1 MKMTLPFKPHVL
13 ALICSAG
20 LCAASTGLYIKSRT
34 VEAPVEPQS
43 TQLAVSDAA
52 AVTFPATVS
61 APPVTP
67 AVVKSAFSTAQ
78 IDQWVAPV
86 ALYPDAL
93 LSQVLMAST
102 YPTNVAQAVQWSHDN
117 PLKQGDAAI
126 QAVSDQPW
134 DASVKSLVAFPQL
147 MALMG
152 ENPQWVQNLG
162 DAFLAQPQD
171 VMDSV
176 QRLRQL
182 AQQTGSLK
190 SSTEQKVITT
200 TKKAVPV
207 KQTVTAPVIPSNT
220 VLTAN
225 PVITEP
231 ATTVISIEPANP
243 DVVYIP
249 NYNPTVVYGNW
260 ANTAYPPV
268 YLPPPAGEPFV
279 DSFVR
284 GFGYS
289 MGVATTYALF
299 SSIDWDDDDHDHH
312 HHDNDDYHH
321 HDGGH
326 RDGNDWQHNGD
337 NINIDVNNF
346 NRITGEHLTDK
357 NMAWRHNPN
366 YRNGVP
372 YHDQDMAKRFHQ
384 TDVNGGMSA
393 TQLPAPTRD
402 SQRQAAAN
410 QFQQRTH
417 AAPVITR
424 DTQRQAAAQRFN
436 EAEHYGSYDDFHDFS
451 RRQPL
456 TQQQKDAAPVI
467 TRDTQRQAAAQRFNE
482 AEHYGSYDDFHDFS
496 RRQPLTQQQKDAA
509 RQRYQSAS
517 PEQRQAVRERM
528 QTNPKIQQR
537 REAARERIQSA
548 SPEQRQAVREKM
560 QTNPQNQQRR
570 DAARERIQSA
580 SPEQRQV
587 FKEKVQQRP
596 LNQQQRDNARQR
608 VQSASPEQR
617 QVFREKVQESRPQ
630 RLNDSNH
637 TVRLNNEQRSAVRER
652 LSERGA
658 RRLER

>member
-299 SSIDWDDDDHDHH
+299 SSIDWDDDDHDHDHH
-312 HHDNDDYHH
+312 HHDDDDYHH

-417 AAPVITR
+417 
-424 DTQRQAAAQRFN
+424 
-436 EAEHYGSYDDFHDFS
+436 
-451 RRQPL
+451 
-456 TQQQKDAAPVI
+456 AAPVI

-637 TVRLNNEQRSAVRER
+637 TVRLNNEQRSAVCER

>member
-20 LCAASTGLYIKSRT
+20 LCAASAGLYIKSRT
-34 VEAPVEPQS
+34 VEAPVEAQS
-43 TQLAVSDAA
+43 TQQTAPDIS
-52 AVTFPATVS
+52 AVTLPATVS
-61 APPVTP
+61 VPPVTP

-86 ALYPDAL
+86 ALYPDSL

-102 YPTNVAQAVQWSHDN
+102 YPANVAQAVQWSHDN

-126 QAVSDQPW
+126 QAVSGQPW

-190 SSTEQKVITT
+190 SSTEQKIITT
-200 TKKAVPV
+200 TKKVVPV
-207 KQTVTAPVIPSNT
+207 NQPANAPATQSNT
-220 VLTAN
+220 VFTSSPVVAE
-225 PVITEP
+225 PAPTVIT
-231 ATTVISIEPANP
+231 IEPANP

-249 NYNPTVVYGNW
+249 NYNPNVVYGSW

-312 HHDNDDYHH
+312 HHDDDDYHH

-366 YRNGVP
+366 YRNGVT

-393 TQLPAPTRD
+393 TQLPALSRD
-402 SQRQAAAN
+402 SQRQAAAS

-436 EAEHYGSYDDFHDFS
+436 EAEHNGSYDDFREFS
-451 RRQPL
+451 R
-456 TQQQKDAAPVI
+456 
-467 TRDTQRQAAAQRFNE
+467 
-482 AEHYGSYDDFHDFS
+482 H
-496 RRQPLTQQQKDAA
+496 QPLTQQQKDAA

-517 PEQRQAVRERM
+517 PEQRQAVREKI
-528 QTNPKIQQR
+528 QANPQNQQR
-537 REAARERIQSA
+537 REAARQRIQSA
-548 SPEQRQAVREKM
+548 SPEL
-560 QTNPQNQQRR
+560 
-570 DAARERIQSA
+570 
-580 SPEQRQV
+580 RQV

-596 LNQQQRDNARQR
+596 LNQEQRDNARQR

-617 QVFREKVQESRPQ
+617 PFFREKVQESRPQ
-630 RLNDSNH
+630 RLNDSNR
-637 TVRLNNEQRSAVRER
+637 TARLNNEQRSAVRER

>member
-20 LCAASTGLYIKSRT
+20 LCAASAGLYIKSRT
-34 VEAPVEPQS
+34 VEAPVEAQS
-43 TQLAVSDAA
+43 TQQNAPDIS
-52 AVTFPATVS
+52 AVTLPATVS

-190 SSTEQKVITT
+190 SSTEQKIITT
-200 TKKAVPV
+200 TKKVVPV
-207 KQTVTAPVIPSNT
+207 NQPANAPVTQSNT
-220 VLTAN
+220 VSTSSPVVAE
-225 PVITEP
+225 PAPTVIT
-231 ATTVISIEPANP
+231 IEPANP

-249 NYNPTVVYGNW
+249 NYNPNVVYGSW

-299 SSIDWDDDDHDHH
+299 SSIDWDDDDHDHDHH
-312 HHDNDDYHH
+312 HHDDDDYHH

-346 NRITGEHLTDK
+346 NRITGEHLTDN

-366 YRNGVP
+366 YRDGVP

-393 TQLPAPTRD
+393 TQLPALSRD
-402 SQRQAAAN
+402 SQRQAAAS

-417 AAPVITR
+417 TAPVITR

-436 EAEHYGSYDDFHDFS
+436 EAEHYGSYDDF
-451 RRQPL
+451 R
-456 TQQQKDAAPVI
+456 
-467 TRDTQRQAAAQRFNE
+467 E
-482 AEHYGSYDDFHDFS
+482 FS

-517 PEQRQAVRERM
+517 PEQRQAVREKM
-528 QTNPKIQQR
+528 QTNPQIQQR

-560 QTNPQNQQRR
+560 QTNPQNQQRKE
-570 DAARERIQSA
+570 AARERIQSA

-617 QVFREKVQESRPQ
+617 QVFRKKVQESRPQ
-630 RLNDSNH
+630 RLNDSNR
-637 TVRLNNEQRSAVRER
+637 TARLNNEQRSAIRER

-658 RRLER
+658 RRMER

>member
-43 TQLAVSDAA
+43 TQQTAPDIT
-52 AVTFPATVS
+52 AVTLPATVS

-86 ALYPDAL
+86 ALYPDSL

-102 YPTNVAQAVQWSHDN
+102 YPANVAQAVQWSHDN

-207 KQTVTAPVIPSNT
+207 TQTVTAPVIPSNT
-220 VLTAN
+220 VSTAS
-225 PVITEP
+225 PIITEP

-268 YLPPPAGEPFV
+268 YLPPPAGEPFI

-299 SSIDWDDDDHDHH
+299 SSIDWDDDD
-312 HHDNDDYHH
+312 DDYHH

-326 RDGNDWQHNGD
+326 RDGNGWQHNGD

-402 SQRQAAAN
+402 SQRQAAAS

-436 EAEHYGSYDDFHDFS
+436 EAEHYGSYDDF
-451 RRQPL
+451 R
-456 TQQQKDAAPVI
+456 
-467 TRDTQRQAAAQRFNE
+467 
-482 AEHYGSYDDFHDFS
+482 DFS

-517 PEQRQAVRERM
+517 PEQRQAVREKM
-528 QTNPKIQQR
+528 QTNPQNQQR

-548 SPEQRQAVREKM
+548 
-560 QTNPQNQQRR
+560 T
-570 DAARERIQSA
+570 
-580 SPEQRQV
+580 PEQRQV

-608 VQSASPEQR
+608 IQSASPEQR

-658 RRLER
+658 RRQER

>member
-20 LCAASTGLYIKSRT
+20 LCAASAGLYIKSRT
-34 VEAPVEPQS
+34 VEAPVEPLS

-52 AVTFPATVS
+52 AVTLPATVS

-102 YPTNVAQAVQWSHDN
+102 YPANVAQAVQWSHDN

-312 HHDNDDYHH
+312 HDDDYHH

-326 RDGNDWQHNGD
+326 RDGNGWQHNGD

-402 SQRQAAAN
+402 SQRQAAAS

-436 EAEHYGSYDDFHDFS
+436 EAEHYGSYDDFRDFS

-456 TQQQKDAAPVI
+456 P
-467 TRDTQRQAAAQRFNE
+467 
-482 AEHYGSYDDFHDFS
+482 
-496 RRQPLTQQQKDAA
+496 QQQKDAA

-517 PEQRQAVRERM
+517 PEQRQAVH
-528 QTNPKIQQR
+528 
-537 REAARERIQSA
+537 
-548 SPEQRQAVREKM
+548 EKM
-560 QTNPQNQQRR
+560 QTNPQIQQRR

-630 RLNDSNH
+630 RLNDSNR
-637 TVRLNNEQRSAVRER
+637 TARLNNDQRSAVRER

>member
-20 LCAASTGLYIKSRT
+20 LCAASAGLYIKSRT
-34 VEAPVEPQS
+34 VEAPVEAQS
-43 TQLAVSDAA
+43 TQQNAPDIS
-52 AVTFPATVS
+52 AVTLPATVS

-134 DASVKSLVAFPQL
+134 DTSVKSLVAFPQL

-190 SSTEQKVITT
+190 SSTEQKIITT
-200 TKKAVPV
+200 TKKVVPV
-207 KQTVTAPVIPSNT
+207 NQPANAPVTQSNT
-220 VLTAN
+220 VSTSSPVVAE
-225 PVITEP
+225 PAPTVIT
-231 ATTVISIEPANP
+231 IEPANP

-249 NYNPTVVYGNW
+249 NYNPNVVYGSW

-284 GFGYS
+284 EFGYS

-299 SSIDWDDDDHDHH
+299 SSIDWDDEDHDHH
-312 HHDNDDYHH
+312 HHDDDDYHH

-346 NRITGEHLTDK
+346 NHITGEHLTDN

-393 TQLPAPTRD
+393 TQLPALSRD
-402 SQRQAAAN
+402 SQRQAAAS
-410 QFQQRTH
+410 QFQQRTYT
-417 AAPVITR
+417 APVITR
-424 DTQRQAAAQRFN
+424 YTQRQAAAQRFN
-436 EAEHYGSYDDFHDFS
+436 EAEHYGSYDDF
-451 RRQPL
+451 R
-456 TQQQKDAAPVI
+456 
-467 TRDTQRQAAAQRFNE
+467 E
-482 AEHYGSYDDFHDFS
+482 FS

-517 PEQRQAVRERM
+517 PEQRQAVRE
-528 QTNPKIQQR
+528 
-537 REAARERIQSA
+537 
-548 SPEQRQAVREKM
+548 KM
-560 QTNPQNQQRR
+560 QTNPQNQQRKE
-570 DAARERIQSA
+570 AARERIQSA
-580 SPEQRQV
+580 TPEQRQV

-630 RLNDSNH
+630 RLNDSNR
-637 TVRLNNEQRSAVRER
+637 TARLNNEQRSAVRER

>member
-43 TQLAVSDAA
+43 TQQTAPDIT
-52 AVTFPATVS
+52 AVTLPATVS

-86 ALYPDAL
+86 ALYPDSL

-102 YPTNVAQAVQWSHDN
+102 YPANVAQAVQWSHDN

-220 VLTAN
+220 VLTAS

-268 YLPPPAGEPFV
+268 YLPPPAGEPFI

-312 HHDNDDYHH
+312 HHDDDDYHHDDDDYHH

-326 RDGNDWQHNGD
+326 RDGNGWQHNGD

-402 SQRQAAAN
+402 SQRQAAAS

-424 DTQRQAAAQRFN
+424 DTERQAAAQRFN
-436 EAEHYGSYDDFHDFS
+436 EAEHYGSYDDF
-451 RRQPL
+451 R
-456 TQQQKDAAPVI
+456 
-467 TRDTQRQAAAQRFNE
+467 
-482 AEHYGSYDDFHDFS
+482 DFS

-517 PEQRQAVRERM
+517 PEQRQAVREKM
-528 QTNPKIQQR
+528 QTNPQNQQR

-548 SPEQRQAVREKM
+548 
-560 QTNPQNQQRR
+560 T
-570 DAARERIQSA
+570 
-580 SPEQRQV
+580 PEQRQV

-608 VQSASPEQR
+608 IQSASPEQR

-658 RRLER
+658 RRQER

>member
-20 LCAASTGLYIKSRT
+20 LCAASAGLYIKSRT
-34 VEAPVEPQS
+34 VEAPVEAQS
-43 TQLAVSDAA
+43 TQQNAPDIS
-52 AVTFPATVS
+52 AVTLPATVS

-190 SSTEQKVITT
+190 SSTEQKIITT
-200 TKKAVPV
+200 TKKVVPV
-207 KQTVTAPVIPSNT
+207 NQPANAPVTQSNT
-220 VLTAN
+220 VSTSSPVVAE
-225 PVITEP
+225 PAPTVIT
-231 ATTVISIEPANP
+231 IEPANP

-249 NYNPTVVYGNW
+249 NYNPNVVYGSW

-312 HHDNDDYHH
+312 HHHHHDDDDYHH

-326 RDGNDWQHNGD
+326 RDGNGWQHNGD

-346 NRITGEHLTDK
+346 NRITGEHLTDN

-366 YRNGVP
+366 YRDGVP

-393 TQLPAPTRD
+393 TQLPALSRD
-402 SQRQAAAN
+402 SQRQAAAS

-417 AAPVITR
+417 TAPVITR

-436 EAEHYGSYDDFHDFS
+436 EAEHYGSYDDF
-451 RRQPL
+451 R
-456 TQQQKDAAPVI
+456 
-467 TRDTQRQAAAQRFNE
+467 E
-482 AEHYGSYDDFHDFS
+482 FS

-517 PEQRQAVRERM
+517 PEQRQAVREKM
-528 QTNPKIQQR
+528 QTNPQIQQR

-560 QTNPQNQQRR
+560 QTNPQNQQRKE
-570 DAARERIQSA
+570 AARERIQSA

-617 QVFREKVQESRPQ
+617 QVFRKKVQESRPQ
-630 RLNDSNH
+630 RLNDSNR
-637 TVRLNNEQRSAVRER
+637 TARLNNEQRSAIRER

-658 RRLER
+658 RRMER

>member
-20 LCAASTGLYIKSRT
+20 LCAASAGLYIKSRT
-34 VEAPVEPQS
+34 VEAPVEAQS
-43 TQLAVSDAA
+43 TQQTAPDIS
-52 AVTFPATVS
+52 AVTLPATVS
-61 APPVTP
+61 VPPVTP

-86 ALYPDAL
+86 ALYPDSL

-102 YPTNVAQAVQWSHDN
+102 YPANVAQAVQWSHDN

-126 QAVSDQPW
+126 QAVSGQPW

-190 SSTEQKVITT
+190 SSTEQKIITT
-200 TKKAVPV
+200 TKKVVPV
-207 KQTVTAPVIPSNT
+207 NQPANAPATQSNT
-220 VLTAN
+220 VSTSSPVVAE
-225 PVITEP
+225 PAPTVIT
-231 ATTVISIEPANP
+231 IEPANP

-249 NYNPTVVYGNW
+249 NYNPNVVYGSW

-312 HHDNDDYHH
+312 HHDDDDYHH

-357 NMAWRHNPN
+357 DMAWRHNPN
-366 YRNGVP
+366 YRNGVT

-393 TQLPAPTRD
+393 TQLPALSRD
-402 SQRQAAAN
+402 SQRQAAAS

-436 EAEHYGSYDDFHDFS
+436 EAEHNGSYDDFREFS
-451 RRQPL
+451 R
-456 TQQQKDAAPVI
+456 
-467 TRDTQRQAAAQRFNE
+467 
-482 AEHYGSYDDFHDFS
+482 H
-496 RRQPLTQQQKDAA
+496 QPLTQQQKDAA

-517 PEQRQAVRERM
+517 PEQRQAVREKI
-528 QTNPKIQQR
+528 QANPQNQQR
-537 REAARERIQSA
+537 REAARQRIQSA
-548 SPEQRQAVREKM
+548 SPEL
-560 QTNPQNQQRR
+560 
-570 DAARERIQSA
+570 
-580 SPEQRQV
+580 RQV

-596 LNQQQRDNARQR
+596 LNQEQRDNARQR

-617 QVFREKVQESRPQ
+617 PFFREKVQESRPQ
-630 RLNDSNH
+630 RLNDSNR
-637 TVRLNNEQRSAVRER
+637 TARLNNEQRSAVRER

>member
-1 MKMTLPFKPHVL
+1 
-13 ALICSAG
+13 
-20 LCAASTGLYIKSRT
+20 
-34 VEAPVEPQS
+34 
-43 TQLAVSDAA
+43 
-52 AVTFPATVS
+52 
-61 APPVTP
+61 
-67 AVVKSAFSTAQ
+67 
-78 IDQWVAPV
+78 
-86 ALYPDAL
+86 
-93 LSQVLMAST
+93 
-102 YPTNVAQAVQWSHDN
+102 
-117 PLKQGDAAI
+117 
-126 QAVSDQPW
+126 
-134 DASVKSLVAFPQL
+134 

-312 HHDNDDYHH
+312 HHDDDDYHH

-326 RDGNDWQHNGD
+326 RDGWQHNGD

-456 TQQQKDAAPVI
+456 TQQQKDAA
-467 TRDTQRQAAAQRFNE
+467 
-482 AEHYGSYDDFHDFS
+482 
-496 RRQPLTQQQKDAA
+496 
-509 RQRYQSAS
+509 RQRY
-517 PEQRQAVRERM
+517 
-528 QTNPKIQQR
+528 
-537 REAARERIQSA
+537 QSA

>member
-20 LCAASTGLYIKSRT
+20 LCAASAGLYIKSRT
-34 VEAPVEPQS
+34 VEAPVEAQS
-43 TQLAVSDAA
+43 TQQTAPDIS
-52 AVTFPATVS
+52 AVTLPATVS
-61 APPVTP
+61 VPPVTP

-86 ALYPDAL
+86 ALYPDSL

-102 YPTNVAQAVQWSHDN
+102 YPANVAQAVQWSHDN

-126 QAVSDQPW
+126 QAVSGQPW

-190 SSTEQKVITT
+190 SSTEQKIITT
-200 TKKAVPV
+200 TKKVVPV
-207 KQTVTAPVIPSNT
+207 NQPANAPATQSNT
-220 VLTAN
+220 VSTSSPVVAE
-225 PVITEP
+225 PAPTVIT
-231 ATTVISIEPANP
+231 IESANP

-249 NYNPTVVYGNW
+249 NYNPNVVYGSW

-312 HHDNDDYHH
+312 HHDDDDYHH

-366 YRNGVP
+366 YRNGVT

-393 TQLPAPTRD
+393 TQLPALSRD
-402 SQRQAAAN
+402 SQRQAAAS

-436 EAEHYGSYDDFHDFS
+436 EAEHNGSYDDFREFS
-451 RRQPL
+451 R
-456 TQQQKDAAPVI
+456 
-467 TRDTQRQAAAQRFNE
+467 
-482 AEHYGSYDDFHDFS
+482 H
-496 RRQPLTQQQKDAA
+496 QPLTQQQKDAA

-517 PEQRQAVRERM
+517 PEQRQAVREKI
-528 QTNPKIQQR
+528 QANPQNQQR
-537 REAARERIQSA
+537 REAARQRIQSA
-548 SPEQRQAVREKM
+548 SPEL
-560 QTNPQNQQRR
+560 
-570 DAARERIQSA
+570 
-580 SPEQRQV
+580 RQV

-596 LNQQQRDNARQR
+596 LNQEQRDNARQR

-617 QVFREKVQESRPQ
+617 PFFREKVQESRPQ
-630 RLNDSNH
+630 RLNDSNR
-637 TVRLNNEQRSAVRER
+637 TARLNNEQRSAVRER

>member
-20 LCAASTGLYIKSRT
+20 LCAASAGLYIKSRT
-34 VEAPVEPQS
+34 VEAPVEAQS

-52 AVTFPATVS
+52 AVTLPATVS

-67 AVVKSAFSTAQ
+67 AVVKSAFNTAQ

-86 ALYPDAL
+86 ALYPDSL

-102 YPTNVAQAVQWSHDN
+102 YPANVAQAVQWSHDN

-249 NYNPTVVYGNW
+249 NYNPNVVYGSW
-260 ANTAYPPV
+260 ANTAYPTV

-312 HHDNDDYHH
+312 HHDDDDYHH

-326 RDGNDWQHNGD
+326 RDGNGWQHNGD

-393 TQLPAPTRD
+393 TQLPALSRD
-402 SQRQAAAN
+402 SQRQAAAS

-417 AAPVITR
+417 TAP
-424 DTQRQAAAQRFN
+424 
-436 EAEHYGSYDDFHDFS
+436 GS
-451 RRQPL
+451 P
-456 TQQQKDAAPVI
+456 
-467 TRDTQRQAAAQRFNE
+467 
-482 AEHYGSYDDFHDFS
+482 
-496 RRQPLTQQQKDAA
+496 
-509 RQRYQSAS
+509 
-517 PEQRQAVRERM
+517 RE
-528 QTNPKIQQR
+528 
-537 REAARERIQSA
+537 
-548 SPEQRQAVREKM
+548 
-560 QTNPQNQQRR
+560 
-570 DAARERIQSA
+570 
-580 SPEQRQV
+580 
-587 FKEKVQQRP
+587 
-596 LNQQQRDNARQR
+596 NA
-608 VQSASPEQR
+608 
-617 QVFREKVQESRPQ
+617 
-630 RLNDSNH
+630 D
-637 TVRLNNEQRSAVRER
+637 
-652 LSERGA
+652 
-658 RRLER
+658 

>member
-20 LCAASTGLYIKSRT
+20 LCAASAGLYIKSRT
-34 VEAPVEPQS
+34 VEAPVEPLS

-52 AVTFPATVS
+52 AVTLPATVS

-86 ALYPDAL
+86 ALYPDSL

-102 YPTNVAQAVQWSHDN
+102 YPANVAQAVQWSHDN

-220 VLTAN
+220 VSTAN

-312 HHDNDDYHH
+312 HDDDYHH

-326 RDGNDWQHNGD
+326 RDGNGWQHNGD

-402 SQRQAAAN
+402 SQRQAAAS

-436 EAEHYGSYDDFHDFS
+436 EAEHYGSYDDF
-451 RRQPL
+451 R
-456 TQQQKDAAPVI
+456 
-467 TRDTQRQAAAQRFNE
+467 
-482 AEHYGSYDDFHDFS
+482 DFS

-517 PEQRQAVRERM
+517 PEQRQAVHEKM
-528 QTNPKIQQR
+528 QTNPQNQQR
-537 REAARERIQSA
+537 REAARERIQPA

-560 QTNPQNQQRR
+560 QTNPQIQQRR
-570 DAARERIQSA
+570 EAARERIQSA

-587 FKEKVQQRP
+587 FKEKVQQSP

-617 QVFREKVQESRPQ
+617 QVFREKVKESHPQ

-637 TVRLNNEQRSAVRER
+637 TARLNNEQRSAVRER

>member
-20 LCAASTGLYIKSRT
+20 LCAASAGLYIKSRT
-34 VEAPVEPQS
+34 VEAPVEAQS
-43 TQLAVSDAA
+43 TQQTAPDIS
-52 AVTFPATVS
+52 AVTLPATVS

-67 AVVKSAFSTAQ
+67 AVVKSTFSTAQ

-86 ALYPDAL
+86 ALYPDSL

-102 YPTNVAQAVQWSHDN
+102 YPANVAQAVQWSHDN

-126 QAVSDQPW
+126 QAVSGQSW

-190 SSTEQKVITT
+190 SSTEQKIITT
-200 TKKAVPV
+200 TKKVVPV
-207 KQTVTAPVIPSNT
+207 NQPANAPATQSNT
-220 VLTAN
+220 VSTSSPVVAE
-225 PVITEP
+225 PAPTVIT
-231 ATTVISIEPANP
+231 IEPANP

-249 NYNPTVVYGNW
+249 NYNPNVVYGSW

-312 HHDNDDYHH
+312 HHDDDDYHH

-393 TQLPAPTRD
+393 TQLPALSRD
-402 SQRQAAAN
+402 SQRQAAAS

-436 EAEHYGSYDDFHDFS
+436 EAEHYGSYDDF
-451 RRQPL
+451 R
-456 TQQQKDAAPVI
+456 
-467 TRDTQRQAAAQRFNE
+467 
-482 AEHYGSYDDFHDFS
+482 DFS

-509 RQRYQSAS
+509 RQRYQSAY
-517 PEQRQAVRERM
+517 PEQRQAVREKI
-528 QTNPKIQQR
+528 QANPQNQQR
-537 REAARERIQSA
+537 REAARQRIQSA
-548 SPEQRQAVREKM
+548 PPEQRQAVREKM

-570 DAARERIQSA
+570 EAARQRIQSA

-596 LNQQQRDNARQR
+596 LNQEQRDNARQR

-617 QVFREKVQESRPQ
+617 PFFREKVQESRPQ
-630 RLNDSNH
+630 RLNDSNR
-637 TVRLNNEQRSAVRER
+637 TARLNNEQRSTVRER

>member
-34 VEAPVEPQS
+34 VEAPVEAQS
-43 TQLAVSDAA
+43 TQQTAPDIS
-52 AVTFPATVS
+52 AVTLPATVS

-86 ALYPDAL
+86 ALYPDSL

-102 YPTNVAQAVQWSHDN
+102 YPANVAQAVQWSHDN

-190 SSTEQKVITT
+190 SSTEQKIIAT
-200 TKKAVPV
+200 TKKVVPV
-207 KQTVTAPVIPSNT
+207 NQPANAPATQSNT
-220 VLTAN
+220 VSTSSPVVAE
-225 PVITEP
+225 PAPTVIT
-231 ATTVISIEPANP
+231 IEPANP

-249 NYNPTVVYGNW
+249 NYNPNVVYGSW

-299 SSIDWDDDDHDHH
+299 SSIDWDDDDHDHDHH
-312 HHDNDDYHH
+312 HHDDDDYHH

-366 YRNGVP
+366 YRNGMP

-393 TQLPAPTRD
+393 TQLPALSRD
-402 SQRQAAAN
+402 SQRQAAAS

-436 EAEHYGSYDDFHDFS
+436 EAEHYGSYDDFRDFS
-451 RRQPL
+451 
-456 TQQQKDAAPVI
+456 
-467 TRDTQRQAAAQRFNE
+467 
-482 AEHYGSYDDFHDFS
+482 HH
-496 RRQPLTQQQKDAA
+496 QPLTQQQKDAA

-517 PEQRQAVRERM
+517 PEQRQAVREKI
-528 QTNPKIQQR
+528 QANPLNQQR
-537 REAARERIQSA
+537 REAARQRIQSA

-560 QTNPQNQQRR
+560 QTNPQNQQQR
-570 DAARERIQSA
+570 DAARQRI
-580 SPEQRQV
+580 R
-587 FKEKVQQRP
+587 
-596 LNQQQRDNARQR
+596 
-608 VQSASPEQR
+608 SASPEQR

-637 TVRLNNEQRSAVRER
+637 TARLNNEQRSAVRER

>member
-20 LCAASTGLYIKSRT
+20 LCAASAGLYIKSRT
-34 VEAPVEPQS
+34 VEAPVEPLS

-52 AVTFPATVS
+52 AVTLPATVS

-86 ALYPDAL
+86 ALYPDSL

-102 YPTNVAQAVQWSHDN
+102 YPANVAQAVQWSHDN

-207 KQTVTAPVIPSNT
+207 KQTVTVPVIPSNT
-220 VLTAN
+220 VSAAN

-312 HHDNDDYHH
+312 HDDDYHH

-326 RDGNDWQHNGD
+326 RDGNGWQHNGD

-357 NMAWRHNPN
+357 NMAWRHNTN

-402 SQRQAAAN
+402 SQRQAAAS

-436 EAEHYGSYDDFHDFS
+436 EAEHYGSYDDF
-451 RRQPL
+451 R
-456 TQQQKDAAPVI
+456 
-467 TRDTQRQAAAQRFNE
+467 
-482 AEHYGSYDDFHDFS
+482 DFS

-528 QTNPKIQQR
+528 QTNPQIQQR
-537 REAARERIQSA
+537 REAARERIQPA

-580 SPEQRQV
+580 SSEQRQV

-617 QVFREKVQESRPQ
+617 QVFRERVQESRPQ
-630 RLNDSNH
+630 RLNDSNR
-637 TVRLNNEQRSAVRER
+637 TARLNNDQRSAVRER

>member
-20 LCAASTGLYIKSRT
+20 LCAASAGLYIKSRT
-34 VEAPVEPQS
+34 VEAPVEAQS

-52 AVTFPATVS
+52 AVTLPATVS
-61 APPVTP
+61 VPPVTP

-86 ALYPDAL
+86 ALYPDSL

-102 YPTNVAQAVQWSHDN
+102 YPANVAQAVQWSHDN

-207 KQTVTAPVIPSNT
+207 TQTVTAPVIPSNT
-220 VLTAN
+220 VSTAN

-231 ATTVISIEPANP
+231 ATTVISIEPTNP

-289 MGVATTYALF
+289 MALLPHTHYSAASTGTMTIMTIIIMTMMIITTTMAVIVTVMTGNTTATT
-299 SSIDWDDDDHDHH
+299 SISTSTISTVSLVSILLIRIWH
-312 HHDNDDYHH
+312 
-321 HDGGH
+321 GGTIQTTVMVCPIMI
-326 RDGNDWQHNGD
+326 RIWQSG
-337 NINIDVNNF
+337 F
-346 NRITGEHLTDK
+346 TK
-357 NMAWRHNPN
+357 P
-366 YRNGVP
+366 
-372 YHDQDMAKRFHQ
+372 
-384 TDVNGGMSA
+384 MS
-393 TQLPAPTRD
+393 T
-402 SQRQAAAN
+402 AA
-410 QFQQRTH
+410 
-417 AAPVITR
+417 
-424 DTQRQAAAQRFN
+424 
-436 EAEHYGSYDDFHDFS
+436 
-451 RRQPL
+451 
-456 TQQQKDAAPVI
+456 
-467 TRDTQRQAAAQRFNE
+467 
-482 AEHYGSYDDFHDFS
+482 
-496 RRQPLTQQQKDAA
+496 
-509 RQRYQSAS
+509 
-517 PEQRQAVRERM
+517 
-528 QTNPKIQQR
+528 
-537 REAARERIQSA
+537 
-548 SPEQRQAVREKM
+548 
-560 QTNPQNQQRR
+560 
-570 DAARERIQSA
+570 
-580 SPEQRQV
+580 
-587 FKEKVQQRP
+587 
-596 LNQQQRDNARQR
+596 
-608 VQSASPEQR
+608 
-617 QVFREKVQESRPQ
+617 
-630 RLNDSNH
+630 
-637 TVRLNNEQRSAVRER
+637 
-652 LSERGA
+652 
-658 RRLER
+658 

>member
-20 LCAASTGLYIKSRT
+20 LCAASAGLYIKSRT
-34 VEAPVEPQS
+34 VEAPVEAQS

-52 AVTFPATVS
+52 AVTLPATVS

-67 AVVKSAFSTAQ
+67 AVVKTAFSTAQ

-86 ALYPDAL
+86 ALYPDSL

-190 SSTEQKVITT
+190 SSTEQRVITT

-312 HHDNDDYHH
+312 HDDDDYHH

-366 YRNGVP
+366 YRNGVT

-402 SQRQAAAN
+402 SQRQAAAS

-436 EAEHYGSYDDFHDFS
+436 EAENYGSYDDF
-451 RRQPL
+451 R
-456 TQQQKDAAPVI
+456 
-467 TRDTQRQAAAQRFNE
+467 
-482 AEHYGSYDDFHDFS
+482 DFS

-517 PEQRQAVRERM
+517 PEQRQAVREKM
-528 QTNPKIQQR
+528 QTNPQNQQR
-537 REAARERIQSA
+537 KEAARERIQSA

-560 QTNPQNQQRR
+560 QTNPQIQQRR
-570 DAARERIQSA
+570 EAARERIQSA
-580 SPEQRQV
+580 TPEQRQV

-637 TVRLNNEQRSAVRER
+637 TARLNNEQRSAVRER

-658 RRLER
+658 RRMER

>member
-20 LCAASTGLYIKSRT
+20 LCAASAGLYIKSRT
-34 VEAPVEPQS
+34 VEAPVEAQS
-43 TQLAVSDAA
+43 TQQTAPDIS
-52 AVTFPATVS
+52 AVTLPATVS
-61 APPVTP
+61 VPPVTP

-86 ALYPDAL
+86 ALYPDSL

-102 YPTNVAQAVQWSHDN
+102 YPANVAQAVQWSHDN

-190 SSTEQKVITT
+190 SSTEQKIITT
-200 TKKAVPV
+200 TKKVVPV
-207 KQTVTAPVIPSNT
+207 NQPANAPATQSNT
-220 VLTAN
+220 VSTSSPVVAE
-225 PVITEP
+225 PAPTVIT
-231 ATTVISIEPANP
+231 IEPANP

-249 NYNPTVVYGNW
+249 NYNPNVVYGSW

-312 HHDNDDYHH
+312 HHDDDDYHH

-366 YRNGVP
+366 YRNGVT

-393 TQLPAPTRD
+393 TQLPALSRD
-402 SQRQAAAN
+402 SQRQAAAS

-436 EAEHYGSYDDFHDFS
+436 EAEHYGNYDDFREFS
-451 RRQPL
+451 R
-456 TQQQKDAAPVI
+456 
-467 TRDTQRQAAAQRFNE
+467 
-482 AEHYGSYDDFHDFS
+482 H
-496 RRQPLTQQQKDAA
+496 QPLTQQQKDAA

-517 PEQRQAVRERM
+517 PEQRQAVREKI
-528 QTNPKIQQR
+528 QANPQNQQR
-537 REAARERIQSA
+537 REAARQRIQSA
-548 SPEQRQAVREKM
+548 SPEL
-560 QTNPQNQQRR
+560 
-570 DAARERIQSA
+570 
-580 SPEQRQV
+580 RQV

-596 LNQQQRDNARQR
+596 LNQEQRDNARQR

-617 QVFREKVQESRPQ
+617 PFFREKVQESRPQ
-630 RLNDSNH
+630 RLNDSNR
-637 TVRLNNEQRSAVRER
+637 TARLNNEQRSAVRER

>member
-52 AVTFPATVS
+52 AVTLPATVS
-61 APPVTP
+61 APPVIP

-312 HHDNDDYHH
+312 HDDDDYHH

-326 RDGNDWQHNGD
+326 RDGNGWQHNGD

-402 SQRQAAAN
+402 SQRQAAAS

-417 AAPVITR
+417 SAPVITR

-436 EAEHYGSYDDFHDFS
+436 EAEHYGSYDDF
-451 RRQPL
+451 R
-456 TQQQKDAAPVI
+456 
-467 TRDTQRQAAAQRFNE
+467 
-482 AEHYGSYDDFHDFS
+482 DFS

-517 PEQRQAVRERM
+517 PEQRQAVHEKM
-528 QTNPKIQQR
+528 QTNPQNQQR

-570 DAARERIQSA
+570 EAARERIQSA
-580 SPEQRQV
+580 TPEQRQV

-608 VQSASPEQR
+608 IQSASPEQR

-637 TVRLNNEQRSAVRER
+637 TVRLNKEQRSAVRER

>member
-20 LCAASTGLYIKSRT
+20 LCAASAGLYIKSRT
-34 VEAPVEPQS
+34 VEAPVEAQS
-43 TQLAVSDAA
+43 TQQTAPDIS
-52 AVTFPATVS
+52 AVTLPATVS
-61 APPVTP
+61 VPPVTP

-86 ALYPDAL
+86 ALYPDSL

-102 YPTNVAQAVQWSHDN
+102 YPANVAQAVQWSHDN

-190 SSTEQKVITT
+190 SSTEQKIITT
-200 TKKAVPV
+200 TKKVVPV
-207 KQTVTAPVIPSNT
+207 NQPANAPATQSNT
-220 VLTAN
+220 VSTSSPVVAE
-225 PVITEP
+225 PAPTVIT
-231 ATTVISIEPANP
+231 IEPANP

-249 NYNPTVVYGNW
+249 NYNPNVVYGSW

-312 HHDNDDYHH
+312 HHDDDDYHH

-346 NRITGEHLTDK
+346 NRITGKHLTDK

-393 TQLPAPTRD
+393 TQLPALSRD
-402 SQRQAAAN
+402 SQRQAAAS

-436 EAEHYGSYDDFHDFS
+436 EAEHNGSYDDFREFS
-451 RRQPL
+451 R
-456 TQQQKDAAPVI
+456 
-467 TRDTQRQAAAQRFNE
+467 
-482 AEHYGSYDDFHDFS
+482 H
-496 RRQPLTQQQKDAA
+496 QPLTQQQKDAA

-517 PEQRQAVRERM
+517 PEQRQAVREKI
-528 QTNPKIQQR
+528 QANPQNQQR
-537 REAARERIQSA
+537 REAARQRIQSA
-548 SPEQRQAVREKM
+548 SPEL
-560 QTNPQNQQRR
+560 
-570 DAARERIQSA
+570 
-580 SPEQRQV
+580 RQV

-596 LNQQQRDNARQR
+596 LNQEQRDNARQR

-617 QVFREKVQESRPQ
+617 PFFREKVQESRPQ
-630 RLNDSNH
+630 RLNDSNR
-637 TVRLNNEQRSAVRER
+637 TARLNNEQWSAVRER

>member
-1 MKMTLPFKPHVL
+1 MGAKPGR
-13 ALICSAG
+13 CFSG
-20 LCAASTGLYIKSRT
+20 
-34 VEAPVEPQS
+34 
-43 TQLAVSDAA
+43 AA
-52 AVTFPATVS
+52 ARRDGLGTAIAATGATNRLAEVINGTKDHHDNEKVVPVNQPANAPAT
-61 APPVTP
+61 
-67 AVVKSAFSTAQ
+67 Q
-78 IDQWVAPV
+78 
-86 ALYPDAL
+86 
-93 LSQVLMAST
+93 
-102 YPTNVAQAVQWSHDN
+102 
-117 PLKQGDAAI
+117 
-126 QAVSDQPW
+126 
-134 DASVKSLVAFPQL
+134 
-147 MALMG
+147 
-152 ENPQWVQNLG
+152 
-162 DAFLAQPQD
+162 
-171 VMDSV
+171 
-176 QRLRQL
+176 
-182 AQQTGSLK
+182 
-190 SSTEQKVITT
+190 
-200 TKKAVPV
+200 
-207 KQTVTAPVIPSNT
+207 SNT
-220 VLTAN
+220 VSTSS
-225 PVITEP
+225 PVVAEP
-231 ATTVISIEPANP
+231 APTVIAIEPANP

-249 NYNPTVVYGNW
+249 NYNPNVVYGSW

-312 HHDNDDYHH
+312 HHDDDDYHH

-366 YRNGVP
+366 YRDGMP

-384 TDVNGGMSA
+384 TDVKGGMSA
-393 TQLPAPTRD
+393 TPLPAPTRD
-402 SQRQAAAN
+402 SQRQAAAS

-436 EAEHYGSYDDFHDFS
+436 EAEHNGSYDDF
-451 RRQPL
+451 R
-456 TQQQKDAAPVI
+456 
-467 TRDTQRQAAAQRFNE
+467 
-482 AEHYGSYDDFHDFS
+482 DFS

-517 PEQRQAVRERM
+517 PEQRQA
-528 QTNPKIQQR
+528 
-537 REAARERIQSA
+537 A
-548 SPEQRQAVREKM
+548 REKM

-570 DAARERIQSA
+570 EA
-580 SPEQRQV
+580 
-587 FKEKVQQRP
+587 
-596 LNQQQRDNARQR
+596 ARQR
-608 VQSASPEQR
+608 IQSASPEQR

-637 TVRLNNEQRSAVRER
+637 TARLNNEQRSAARER

>member
-1 MKMTLPFKPHVL
+1 
-13 ALICSAG
+13 
-20 LCAASTGLYIKSRT
+20 
-34 VEAPVEPQS
+34 
-43 TQLAVSDAA
+43 
-52 AVTFPATVS
+52 
-61 APPVTP
+61 
-67 AVVKSAFSTAQ
+67 FSTAQ

-312 HHDNDDYHH
+312 HHDDDDYHH

-326 RDGNDWQHNGD
+326 RDGNGWQHNGD

-372 YHDQDMAKRFHQ
+372 YQDMAKRFHQ

-417 AAPVITR
+417 
-424 DTQRQAAAQRFN
+424 
-436 EAEHYGSYDDFHDFS
+436 
-451 RRQPL
+451 
-456 TQQQKDAAPVI
+456 AAPVI

>member
-20 LCAASTGLYIKSRT
+20 LCAASAGLYIKSRT
-34 VEAPVEPQS
+34 VEAPVEAQS
-43 TQLAVSDAA
+43 TQQTAPDIS
-52 AVTFPATVS
+52 AVTLPATVS
-61 APPVTP
+61 VPPVTP

-86 ALYPDAL
+86 ALYPDSL

-102 YPTNVAQAVQWSHDN
+102 YPANVAQAVQWSHDN

-190 SSTEQKVITT
+190 SSTEQKIITT
-200 TKKAVPV
+200 TKKVVPV
-207 KQTVTAPVIPSNT
+207 NQPANAPATQSNT
-220 VLTAN
+220 VSTSSPVVAE
-225 PVITEP
+225 PAPTVIT
-231 ATTVISIEPANP
+231 IEPANP

-249 NYNPTVVYGNW
+249 NYNPNVVYGSW

-299 SSIDWDDDDHDHH
+299 SSIDWDDDDHDHDHH
-312 HHDNDDYHH
+312 HHDDDDYHH

-366 YRNGVP
+366 YRNGVT

-393 TQLPAPTRD
+393 TQLPALSRD
-402 SQRQAAAN
+402 SQRQAAAS

-436 EAEHYGSYDDFHDFS
+436 EAEHYGNYDDFREFS
-451 RRQPL
+451 R
-456 TQQQKDAAPVI
+456 
-467 TRDTQRQAAAQRFNE
+467 
-482 AEHYGSYDDFHDFS
+482 H
-496 RRQPLTQQQKDAA
+496 QPLTQQQKDAA

-517 PEQRQAVRERM
+517 PEQRQAAREKM
-528 QTNPKIQQR
+528 QTSPQNQQQR
-537 REAARERIQSA
+537 DAARQRIQSA
-548 SPEQRQAVREKM
+548 SPEQR
-560 QTNPQNQQRR
+560 P
-570 DAARERIQSA
+570 
-580 SPEQRQV
+580 
-587 FKEKVQQRP
+587 F
-596 LNQQQRDNARQR
+596 
-608 VQSASPEQR
+608 
-617 QVFREKVQESRPQ
+617 FREKVQESRPQ
-630 RLNDSNH
+630 RLNDSNR
-637 TVRLNNEQRSAVRER
+637 TARLNNEQRSAVRER

>member
-20 LCAASTGLYIKSRT
+20 LCAASAGLYIKSRT
-34 VEAPVEPQS
+34 VEAPVEAQS
-43 TQLAVSDAA
+43 TQLTVSDAA
-52 AVTFPATVS
+52 AVTLPATVS

-200 TKKAVPV
+200 TKKTVPV
-207 KQTVTAPVIPSNT
+207 TQTVTAPVIPSNT
-220 VLTAN
+220 VSTAT

-231 ATTVISIEPANP
+231 ATTVISIEPGNP

-268 YLPPPAGEPFV
+268 YLPPPAGEPFI

-312 HHDNDDYHH
+312 HDDDYHH

-326 RDGNDWQHNGD
+326 RDGNGWQHNGD

-402 SQRQAAAN
+402 SQRQAAAS

-436 EAEHYGSYDDFHDFS
+436 EAEHYGSYDDF
-451 RRQPL
+451 R
-456 TQQQKDAAPVI
+456 
-467 TRDTQRQAAAQRFNE
+467 
-482 AEHYGSYDDFHDFS
+482 DFS

-517 PEQRQAVRERM
+517 PEPRQAVRERM
-528 QTNPKIQQR
+528 QTNPQIQQR

-570 DAARERIQSA
+570 EAARERIQSA
-580 SPEQRQV
+580 TPEQRQV

-608 VQSASPEQR
+608 IQSASPEQR

>member
-43 TQLAVSDAA
+43 TQQTAPDIT
-52 AVTFPATVS
+52 AVTLPATVS

-86 ALYPDAL
+86 ALYPDSL

-102 YPTNVAQAVQWSHDN
+102 YPANVAQAVQWSHDN
-117 PLKQGDAAI
+117 PLKQGDTAI

-190 SSTEQKVITT
+190 SSTEQKIITT
-200 TKKAVPV
+200 TKKVVPV
-207 KQTVTAPVIPSNT
+207 NQPANAPATQSNT
-220 VLTAN
+220 VSTSSPVVAE
-225 PVITEP
+225 PAPTVIT
-231 ATTVISIEPANP
+231 IEPANP

-312 HHDNDDYHH
+312 H
-321 HDGGH
+321 
-326 RDGNDWQHNGD
+326 RDGNGWQHNGD

-366 YRNGVP
+366 YRDGVP

-402 SQRQAAAN
+402 SQRQAAAS

-436 EAEHYGSYDDFHDFS
+436 EAEHYGSYDDF
-451 RRQPL
+451 R
-456 TQQQKDAAPVI
+456 
-467 TRDTQRQAAAQRFNE
+467 
-482 AEHYGSYDDFHDFS
+482 DFS

-517 PEQRQAVRERM
+517 PEQRQAVREKM
-528 QTNPKIQQR
+528 QTNPQIQQR
-537 REAARERIQSA
+537 RDAARERIQSA

-658 RRLER
+658 RRQER

>member
-20 LCAASTGLYIKSRT
+20 LCAASAGLYIKSRT
-34 VEAPVEPQS
+34 VEAPVETQS
-43 TQLAVSDAA
+43 TQQTAPDIT
-52 AVTFPATVS
+52 AVTLPATVS

-86 ALYPDAL
+86 ALYPDSL

-102 YPTNVAQAVQWSHDN
+102 YPANVAQAVQWSHDN

-134 DASVKSLVAFPQL
+134 DASVKSLVAFPQLMAL

-312 HHDNDDYHH
+312 HHDDDDYHH

-326 RDGNDWQHNGD
+326 RDGNGWQHNGD

-402 SQRQAAAN
+402 SQRQAAAS

-436 EAEHYGSYDDFHDFS
+436 EAEHYGSYDDF
-451 RRQPL
+451 R
-456 TQQQKDAAPVI
+456 
-467 TRDTQRQAAAQRFNE
+467 
-482 AEHYGSYDDFHDFS
+482 DFS

-517 PEQRQAVRERM
+517 PEQRQAVREKM
-528 QTNPKIQQR
+528 QTNPQNQQR

-548 SPEQRQAVREKM
+548 
-560 QTNPQNQQRR
+560 T
-570 DAARERIQSA
+570 
-580 SPEQRQV
+580 PEQRQV

-608 VQSASPEQR
+608 IQSASPEQR

-658 RRLER
+658 RRQER

>member
-43 TQLAVSDAA
+43 TQQTAPDIT
-52 AVTFPATVS
+52 AVTLPATVS

-86 ALYPDAL
+86 ALYPDSL

-102 YPTNVAQAVQWSHDN
+102 YPANVAQAVQWSHDN

-207 KQTVTAPVIPSNT
+207 TQTVTAPVIPSNT
-220 VLTAN
+220 VSTAS
-225 PVITEP
+225 PIITEP

-268 YLPPPAGEPFV
+268 YLPPPAGEPFI

-312 HHDNDDYHH
+312 HHDDHDHHHHDDDDYHH

-326 RDGNDWQHNGD
+326 RDGNGWQHNGD

-402 SQRQAAAN
+402 SQRQAAAS

-436 EAEHYGSYDDFHDFS
+436 EAEHYGSYDDF
-451 RRQPL
+451 R
-456 TQQQKDAAPVI
+456 
-467 TRDTQRQAAAQRFNE
+467 
-482 AEHYGSYDDFHDFS
+482 DFS

-517 PEQRQAVRERM
+517 PEQRQAVREKM
-528 QTNPKIQQR
+528 QTNPQNQQR

-548 SPEQRQAVREKM
+548 
-560 QTNPQNQQRR
+560 T
-570 DAARERIQSA
+570 
-580 SPEQRQV
+580 PEQRQV

-608 VQSASPEQR
+608 IQSASPEQR

-658 RRLER
+658 RRQER

>member
-20 LCAASTGLYIKSRT
+20 LCAASAGLYIKSRT
-34 VEAPVEPQS
+34 VEAPVEAQS
-43 TQLAVSDAA
+43 TQLAAPDIT
-52 AVTFPATVS
+52 AVTLPATVS

-67 AVVKSAFSTAQ
+67 AVVKTAFSTAQ

-86 ALYPDAL
+86 ALYPDSL

-102 YPTNVAQAVQWSHDN
+102 YPANVAQAVQWSHDN

-162 DAFLAQPQD
+162 DAFLAQPQE

-200 TKKAVPV
+200 TKKAIPV

-220 VLTAN
+220 VTTAN
-225 PVITEP
+225 PVFTEP

-243 DVVYIP
+243 DVIYIP

-312 HHDNDDYHH
+312 HDDDDYHH

-326 RDGNDWQHNGD
+326 RDGNGWQHNGD
-337 NINIDVNNF
+337 NININVNNF

-402 SQRQAAAN
+402 SQRQAAAS

-417 AAPVITR
+417 ATPVITR

-436 EAEHYGSYDDFHDFS
+436 EAEHYGSYDDF
-451 RRQPL
+451 R
-456 TQQQKDAAPVI
+456 
-467 TRDTQRQAAAQRFNE
+467 
-482 AEHYGSYDDFHDFS
+482 DFS

-517 PEQRQAVRERM
+517 PEQRQ
-528 QTNPKIQQR
+528 
-537 REAARERIQSA
+537 
-548 SPEQRQAVREKM
+548 
-560 QTNPQNQQRR
+560 
-570 DAARERIQSA
+570 
-580 SPEQRQV
+580 V

-596 LNQQQRDNARQR
+596 QNQQQRDNARQR
-608 VQSASPEQR
+608 IQSASPEQR

-630 RLNDSNH
+630 RLNDSNR
-637 TVRLNNEQRSAVRER
+637 TARLNNEQRSAVRER
-652 LSERGA
+652 LSEHGA

>member
-20 LCAASTGLYIKSRT
+20 LCAASAGLYIKSRT
-34 VEAPVEPQS
+34 VEAPVEAQS
-43 TQLAVSDAA
+43 TQQNAPDIS
-52 AVTFPATVS
+52 AVTLPATVS

-190 SSTEQKVITT
+190 SSTEQKIITT
-200 TKKAVPV
+200 TKKVVPV
-207 KQTVTAPVIPSNT
+207 NQPANAPVTQSNT
-220 VLTAN
+220 VSTSSPVVAE
-225 PVITEP
+225 PAPTVIT
-231 ATTVISIEPANP
+231 IEPANP

-249 NYNPTVVYGNW
+249 NYNPNVVYGSW

-284 GFGYS
+284 EFGYS

-299 SSIDWDDDDHDHH
+299 SSIDWDDEDHDHH
-312 HHDNDDYHH
+312 HHDDDDYHH

-346 NRITGEHLTDK
+346 NHITGEHLTDN

-393 TQLPAPTRD
+393 TQLPALSRD
-402 SQRQAAAN
+402 SQRQAAAS
-410 QFQQRTH
+410 QFQQRTYT
-417 AAPVITR
+417 APVITR
-424 DTQRQAAAQRFN
+424 YTQRQAAAQRFN
-436 EAEHYGSYDDFHDFS
+436 EAEHYGSYDDF
-451 RRQPL
+451 R
-456 TQQQKDAAPVI
+456 
-467 TRDTQRQAAAQRFNE
+467 E
-482 AEHYGSYDDFHDFS
+482 FS

-517 PEQRQAVRERM
+517 PEQRQAVRE
-528 QTNPKIQQR
+528 
-537 REAARERIQSA
+537 
-548 SPEQRQAVREKM
+548 KM
-560 QTNPQNQQRR
+560 QTNPQNQQRKE
-570 DAARERIQSA
+570 AARERIQSA
-580 SPEQRQV
+580 TPEQRQV

-630 RLNDSNH
+630 RLNDSNR
-637 TVRLNNEQRSAVRER
+637 TARLNNEQRSAVRER

-658 RRLER
+658 RRQER

>member
-52 AVTFPATVS
+52 AVTLPATVS

-86 ALYPDAL
+86 ALYPDSL
-93 LSQVLMAST
+93 LSQVLMVST
-102 YPTNVAQAVQWSHDN
+102 YPANVAQAVQWSHDN

-207 KQTVTAPVIPSNT
+207 KQSVTAPVIPSNT
-220 VLTAN
+220 VSTAN

-312 HHDNDDYHH
+312 HDDDDYHH

-326 RDGNDWQHNGD
+326 RDGNGWQHNGD

-366 YRNGVP
+366 YRDGVP

-402 SQRQAAAN
+402 SQRQAAAS

-436 EAEHYGSYDDFHDFS
+436 EAENYGSYDDF
-451 RRQPL
+451 R
-456 TQQQKDAAPVI
+456 
-467 TRDTQRQAAAQRFNE
+467 
-482 AEHYGSYDDFHDFS
+482 DFS

-528 QTNPKIQQR
+528 QTNPKI
-537 REAARERIQSA
+537 
-548 SPEQRQAVREKM
+548 
-560 QTNPQNQQRR
+560 QQRR